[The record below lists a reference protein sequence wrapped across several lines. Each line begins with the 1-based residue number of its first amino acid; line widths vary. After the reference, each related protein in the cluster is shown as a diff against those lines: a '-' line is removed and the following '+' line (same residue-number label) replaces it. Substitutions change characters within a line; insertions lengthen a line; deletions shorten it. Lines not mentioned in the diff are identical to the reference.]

1 MVDPRRELGEEIMET
16 RMDSDS
22 DPPYK
27 WKGKADTMQEKG
39 QRVDTEMGK
48 RRGPEERKGGV
59 MVTVERGGEGN
70 EDLGMDHLNGGSKLG
85 VRRDH
90 CGEET
95 IERRRDSDSDHPTWM
110 GKVIT
115 M

>member
-1 MVDPRRELGEEIMET
+1 MVDPRRELGGEIVET

-22 DPPYK
+22 DLPT
-27 WKGKADTMQEKG
+27 WKGKANTMQENG

-85 VRRDH
+85 VRREH
-90 CGEET
+90 CGEEI
-95 IERRRDSDSDHPTWM
+95 IERRGDSDGDHPKWM
-110 GKVIT
+110 GKVTT